1 MRLKCGSLLNW
12 MTCMIL
18 LLSASVLQAQSQL
31 SIHAAS
37 ATPVEGWERMQVE
50 HTSRFVWVA
59 PTAALTAND
68 IEQAEPVVPPDDGY
82 RVIVITFTDEG
93 AMKARDLSTAQRD
106 KLIALV
112 VDNKVVWAPT
122 VKSEIAKESVLSGS
136 TPMGLSQEEVER
148 IMSILR

>member
-1 MRLKCGSLLNW
+1 MGSKMRSLLNW

-18 LLSASVLQAQSQL
+18 LLSASVSQGQSQL

-50 HTSRFVWVA
+50 HSSRFVWVS
-59 PTAALTAND
+59 PTAVLTVND
-68 IEQAEPVVPPDDGY
+68 IEQAKPVVRPDDGY
-82 RVIVITFTDEG
+82 RVIAITFTDEG
-93 AMKARDLSTAQRD
+93 AKKVRDLSIAQRD
-106 KLIALV
+106 KLVALV

-136 TPMGLSQEEVER
+136 TPTGLSQEEVKR

>member
-1 MRLKCGSLLNW
+1 
-12 MTCMIL
+12 MTCTIL

-31 SIHAAS
+31 SIQAAS

-50 HTSRFVWVA
+50 HTSRFVWVS

-93 AMKARDLSTAQRD
+93 AKKAHDLSIAQRD

-122 VKSEIAKESVLSGS
+122 VKSEIAKESVLTGS
-136 TPMGLSQEEVER
+136 TPTGLSPEEVKQ

>member
-1 MRLKCGSLLNW
+1 MRLKYRSLLNW

-18 LLSASVLQAQSQL
+18 LLVAGVLQAQSQL

-50 HTSRFVWVA
+50 HSSRFVWVS

-82 RVIVITFTDEG
+82 RVILITFTDEG
-93 AMKARDLSTAQRD
+93 VRKVRDLSIVQRD
-106 KLIALV
+106 KLAVLV
-112 VDNKVVWAPT
+112 LDNK
-122 VKSEIAKESVLSGS
+122 I
-136 TPMGLSQEEVER
+136 
-148 IMSILR
+148 

>member
-1 MRLKCGSLLNW
+1 
-12 MTCMIL
+12 MIL

-50 HTSRFVWVA
+50 HSTRFVWVP
-59 PTAALTAND
+59 PTAAFTAND

-82 RVIVITFTDEG
+82 RVIIITFTDQG
-93 AMKARDLSTAQRD
+93 AMKARDLSIAQRD

-122 VKSEIAKESVLSGS
+122 IKSEIAKESVLTGS